1 MIFNSKLLDIMN
13 EIEKIGKEIDG
24 SFFYTNPVS
33 RISKLHDEKTEKL
46 LAELAK
52 TESIRMPILVAKIVM
67 RFLGLIAAG
76 ICLSLLGMR
85 QNYTFDKLLKT
96 DSLKESRNALIVT
109 HGTRRNLNSEKDLY
123 IPIPFDN
130 ELHQKRIWL
139 YINHIKKIS
148 STTTQLTNR
157 PGLHVIIPRTMGF
170 RDLFSFIFQS
180 FRILKKY
187 FVKAKHT
194 DKSNILTLAA
204 INLLILNQFSKSAY
218 SNFNLLRKIEKSL
231 STYEVESISFPV
243 EGHPHEEI
251 IQRLSDVGDQ
261 RMKLEY
267 FQTAPFCQAQTG
279 LKFFLA
285 NIGAARNTKFYV
297 YDKKSAEFLAKFS
310 QKIGIQVLGSRN
322 FVEKHICE
330 GRKSSILIAP
340 EAMDYENLK
349 FLDFAIKLL
358 QFNMG
363 IDIRIRTHPDYEPTN
378 RFNELKKRLVNL
390 GATFSSQ
397 SLGRDLCE
405 SSFILYSGSS
415 VCLEALAHGVTPI
428 YVKNRFGFDTNPLNN
443 GEGSLFHE
451 VDIFEK
457 VPILDFKTF
466 AKNDL
471 QDFYEMQIQNFKGE

>member
-1 MIFNSKLLDIMN
+1 MNFNSKLLDIMN

-46 LAELAK
+46 LAEIAK

-67 RFLGLIAAG
+67 RFLGLSAAG
-76 ICLSLLGMR
+76 LCLSLLGMR
-85 QNYTFDKLLKT
+85 QNYTFNRLLKN
-96 DSLKESRNALIVT
+96 DSLKESRNALIIS

-123 IPIPFDN
+123 IPIPFDS
-130 ELHQKRIWL
+130 EVHQKRIWL

-180 FRILKKY
+180 FRILKRY
-187 FVKAKHT
+187 FVEAKHM

-204 INLLILNQFSKSAY
+204 INLLIVNQFSKSAY

-231 STYEVESISFPV
+231 FAFKVESISFTV

-251 IQRLSDVGDQ
+251 IQRLSNVGDQ
-261 RMKLEY
+261 RIKLKY
-267 FQTAPFCQAQTG
+267 YQTAPFCQAQIG
-279 LKFFLA
+279 LKFFLT
-285 NIGAARNTKFYV
+285 NIGEARNTNFCV
-297 YDKKSAEFLAKFS
+297 YGEKSAEFLAKFL
-310 QKIGIQVLGSRN
+310 QKNGIQILGSRN

-330 GRKSSILIAP
+330 GHKSLILIAP

-358 QFNMG
+358 QVNKG
-363 IDIRIRTHPDYEPTN
+363 IEIRIRTHPDYEPTN

-428 YVKNRFGFDTNPLNN
+428 YVKNRFGFNTNPLNN
-443 GEGSLFHE
+443 SRVNFFHE
-451 VDIFEK
+451 IDIFEK

-466 AKNDL
+466 PKNDL
-471 QDFYEMQIQNFKGE
+471 RDFYGMQIQNFKGD